1 VDTLINP
8 DLNYN
13 LPVLDEKKKDE
24 VMKEEDMAKTIVQVL
39 SYTWKS
45 IVELIKGGNN
55 VNNNANT
62 STSLGIYS

>member
-13 LPVLDEKKKDE
+13 LPVLGEKKKDE
-24 VMKEEDMAKTIVQVL
+24 VKKEEDMAKTIVQVL

>member
-24 VMKEEDMAKTIVQVL
+24 VKKEEDMAKTIVQVL